1 MQGQNQER
9 WRELCARAAVEQDA
23 GKLLKLTEEIVRL
36 LDEKQDRLRQHNRAA
51 TRKTDKIQTPL
62 REKK

>member
-1 MQGQNQER
+1 MQGQHQER

-23 GKLLKLTEEIVRL
+23 EKLLKLTEEIVRL
-36 LDEKQDRLRQHNRAA
+36 LDEKEDRLRQHNRAA
-51 TRKTDKIQTPL
+51 ARKTDQIQTPL

>member
-36 LDEKQDRLRQHNRAA
+36 LDEKEDRLRQRKRAA
-51 TRKTDKIQTPL
+51 ARKTDQLQTPL

>member
-1 MQGQNQER
+1 VQGQNQER

-36 LDEKQDRLRQHNRAA
+36 LDEKEDRLRQRKRAA
-51 TRKTDKIQTPL
+51 ARKTDQLQTPL

>member
-36 LDEKQDRLRQHNRAA
+36 LDEKQDRISRRNRGA
-51 TRKTDKIQTPL
+51 TRKTDQIQTPR